1 MNRTQP
7 REDLMQLGNGVV
19 LVTLLAILLYLWTS
33 VGVARARVRHKIIAP
48 AVTGHPEFE
57 RAYRVQMNTLEW
69 LPLFLPSLWLFAF
82 YWNDGVA
89 VAVGAVWIVG
99 RIMYAISYV
108 KDPSGRATGFAI
120 QSLATAVLLFGT
132 LGKALL
138 LAVTQGI

>member
-1 MNRTQP
+1 MHADN
-7 REDLMQLGNGVV
+7 LVV
-19 LVTLLAILLYLWTS
+19 VVTLASLLFYFWTS
-33 VGVARARVRHKIIAP
+33 MRVATARARNKIIAP

-89 VAVGAVWIVG
+89 IAVGAVWIVG

-132 LGKALL
+132 LGK
-138 LAVTQGI
+138 